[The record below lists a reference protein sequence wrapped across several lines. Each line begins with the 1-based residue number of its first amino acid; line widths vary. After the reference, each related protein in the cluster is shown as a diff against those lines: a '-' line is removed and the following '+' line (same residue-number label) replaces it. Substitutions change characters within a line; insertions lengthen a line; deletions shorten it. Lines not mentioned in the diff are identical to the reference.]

1 MKDYEKLLNTG
12 LKEIDIITST
22 FECAMIDQMNISN
35 IEDMYMTESV
45 GDGVDKVKEFLKKMI
60 EAFKNTLKKI
70 KEAIQNKIQQVK
82 LNHAIDKIS
91 KAGIKD
97 IEKIANKGYANEKQL
112 SKYLKEEIK
121 LAQETIK
128 GVIKAK
134 SFDEAKDIM
143 DDGGRK
149 DARIRNKFE
158 SDIYHNKFITV
169 GEFKTLATSMTM
181 YDLLQTHEDIL
192 DKLEDIYEKRMKE
205 LAKEEIEVQTKKIL
219 AEAEE
224 KKRRIAEEV
233 PKYKKAAQFISK
245 TYNKCV
251 NTVSKHKMGA
261 IVTLAGFAAAI
272 GGKKAYDKLGKGTKE
287 VSESAE
293 LDDILDDMVSEMT
306 VATEATRYA
315 KEIHKKNMNSKEDI
329 DKYSKIANSTTSK
342 KVKNYALNKLK
353 EAENSKKYDTIEA
366 QKNGN
371 QKYDDVKNI
380 ANNCKKLGRYE
391 KPNERKPGT
400 YKDATNKKNKK

>member
-12 LKEIDIITST
+12 LKEIDVITGT
-22 FECAMIDQMNISN
+22 FECALIDQMNISD

-45 GDGVDKVKEFLKKMI
+45 GDGVDKVKEFLKKMA

-82 LNHAIDKIS
+82 LSHAIDKIS

-97 IEKIANKGYANEKQL
+97 IEKISNKGYANEKQL

-121 LAQETIK
+121 LAQDTIK
-128 GVIKAK
+128 AVLKAK
-134 SFDEAKDIM
+134 TTDEAEDIM
-143 DDGGRK
+143 SEGRK
-149 DARIRNKFE
+149 KDDRICDKFE
-158 SDIYHNKFITV
+158 SDIHHNKFITI

-181 YDLLQTHEDIL
+181 YDLLQTHGDVI
-192 DKLEDIYEKRMKE
+192 DKLNDIYDKKMKE
-205 LAKEEIEVQTKKIL
+205 LEKE
-219 AEAEE
+219 EAEE
-224 KKRRIAEEV
+224 EMRKKATEV

-245 TYNKCV
+245 TYNKCA
-251 NTVSKHKMGA
+251 NAVSKHKMGA
-261 IVTLAGFAAAI
+261 IVTLAGFAAAVT
-272 GGKKAYDKLGKGTKE
+272 GKKVNDKLKKETKE
-287 VSESAE
+287 VSESVE

-315 KEIHKKNMNSKEDI
+315 KEIHKKNINSKEDI

>member
-12 LKEIDIITST
+12 LKEIDVITGT
-22 FECAMIDQMNISN
+22 FECALIDQMNISD

-121 LAQETIK
+121 LNQETIK
-128 GVIKAK
+128 DVLKAK
-134 SFDEAKDIM
+134 SFDEAEDIM
-143 DDGGRK
+143 NDCRKKDD
-149 DARIRNKFE
+149 RICEKFE
-158 SDIYHNKFITV
+158 SDIRHNKFIAV

-181 YDLLQTHEDIL
+181 YDLLQTHGDIL
-192 DKLEDIYEKRMKE
+192 DKLNDIYIKKMKE
-205 LAKEEIEVQTKKIL
+205 LEKAETDKIL

-224 KKRRIAEEV
+224 EKRRILAEV

-245 TYNKCV
+245 TYNKCANV
-251 NTVSKHKMGA
+251 VSKHKIGA

-272 GGKKAYDKLGKGTKE
+272 GGKKVNDKLKKETKE
-287 VSESAE
+287 VSESVE
-293 LDDILDDMVSEMT
+293 LDDMLNDMVSEMT
-306 VATEATRYA
+306 VTTEATRYA

-329 DKYSKIANSTTSK
+329 DKYSRIANSTTSK
-342 KVKNYALNKLK
+342 KVKKYASNKLK

-371 QKYDDVKNI
+371 QRYDDVKNI
-380 ANNCKKLGRYE
+380 ANNCKKLGRYD
-391 KPNERKPGT
+391 KPTERKPGT
-400 YKDATNKKNKK
+400 YKDVVNKKNKK